1 MSTPRQK
8 SPLRRLEPTSELYVF
23 GAAAPR
29 IGFVQYQLGLA
40 RLSIS
45 LQVPR
50 AARAALMVLTPSDFP
65 ADPETAHAY
74 LSALRDPDLSAD
86 DIVTAVDALTAIASP
101 LDATGEL
108 RPRTT

>member
-1 MSTPRQK
+1 MSAPRQK
-8 SPLRRLEPTSELYVF
+8 NRSTHLNTTGELYVF

-29 IGFVQYQLGLA
+29 VGFVQYQLGLA

-65 ADPETAHAY
+65 NDPDTAHAY
-74 LSALRDPDLSAD
+74 LSALRDPNLSAS
-86 DIVTAVDALTAIASP
+86 DIVAAVDALAEIATP
-101 LDATGEL
+101 LDRAPGL
-108 RPRTT
+108 HPSTT